1 MKLRSRIT
9 IGTLGFLLI
18 SLTLCCTLMI
28 YVSKKNMLNSTTSYT
43 KTELEKL
50 VANFYTNKSDIESTV
65 EELTAETKLKY
76 YFFKQTQYSDS
87 DTEYVLQ
94 CGDEIIYNDSGLD
107 APTILGLNE
116 DKSNI
121 EMQGE
126 TKSDIVHTE
135 GADYYICGVDI
146 NINDRIYQVCIVR
159 DITELY
165 RQIYRMIALCVGIG
179 IVISL
184 VAAVS
189 MIFFLK
195 KLLRPL
201 ELLKDEADAI
211 SQGQYQRQI
220 DVKGKD
226 ELASLSH
233 SFNTM
238 AKAVESH
245 IAEVEETSEA
255 RNRLIHALSHE
266 MRTPVTAICGYAYSL
281 RNMKLTD
288 AQKQEALEFMD
299 IEAKRLGSLSGK
311 LTALVGLTADKI
323 ELKDIELEELKK
335 HLEMIWQGR
344 DDIFLTVENGSIRG
358 DKDMLVMLITNLCD
372 NAKKAGATRIE
383 VNITGSGIS
392 VKDNGRGISKEDMKH
407 IFEIFYQGDASRNQE
422 GFGLGLALCQR
433 IAELHHSKLSVES
446 SLQEGSIFSLQ
457 FSYNSL
463 MT

>member
-1 MKLRSRIT
+1 MRLRSRIT

-116 DKSNI
+116 DKSNVEI
-121 EMQGE
+121 QGE

-135 GADYYICGVDI
+135 GADYYICGV
-146 NINDRIYQVCIVR
+146 Q
-159 DITELY
+159 
-165 RQIYRMIALCVGIG
+165 
-179 IVISL
+179 
-184 VAAVS
+184 
-189 MIFFLK
+189 
-195 KLLRPL
+195 
-201 ELLKDEADAI
+201 LKDEADAI

-266 MRTPVTAICGYAYSL
+266 MRTPVTQY
-281 RNMKLTD
+281 
-288 AQKQEALEFMD
+288 EAD
-299 IEAKRLGSLSGK
+299 
-311 LTALVGLTADKI
+311 
-323 ELKDIELEELKK
+323 
-335 HLEMIWQGR
+335 
-344 DDIFLTVENGSIRG
+344 
-358 DKDMLVMLITNLCD
+358 
-372 NAKKAGATRIE
+372 
-383 VNITGSGIS
+383 
-392 VKDNGRGISKEDMKH
+392 
-407 IFEIFYQGDASRNQE
+407 
-422 GFGLGLALCQR
+422 
-433 IAELHHSKLSVES
+433 
-446 SLQEGSIFSLQ
+446 
-457 FSYNSL
+457 
-463 MT
+463 

>member
-1 MKLRSRIT
+1 MW
-9 IGTLGFLLI
+9 LI
-18 SLTLCCTLMI
+18 
-28 YVSKKNMLNSTTSYT
+28 
-43 KTELEKL
+43 
-50 VANFYTNKSDIESTV
+50 FIESTV

-184 VAAVS
+184 AAAVS
-189 MIFFLK
+189 MIVFLK

-201 ELLKDEADAI
+201 EQLKDEADAI

-266 MRTPVTAICGYAYSL
+266 MRTP
-281 RNMKLTD
+281 
-288 AQKQEALEFMD
+288 
-299 IEAKRLGSLSGK
+299 
-311 LTALVGLTADKI
+311 
-323 ELKDIELEELKK
+323 
-335 HLEMIWQGR
+335 
-344 DDIFLTVENGSIRG
+344 
-358 DKDMLVMLITNLCD
+358 
-372 NAKKAGATRIE
+372 
-383 VNITGSGIS
+383 
-392 VKDNGRGISKEDMKH
+392 
-407 IFEIFYQGDASRNQE
+407 
-422 GFGLGLALCQR
+422 
-433 IAELHHSKLSVES
+433 
-446 SLQEGSIFSLQ
+446 
-457 FSYNSL
+457 
-463 MT
+463 

>member
-1 MKLRSRIT
+1 MKLRSKIT
-9 IGTLGFLLI
+9 FGTLGFLLI

-28 YVSKKNMLNSTTSYT
+28 SVSKKNMLNSTTSYT
-43 KTELEKL
+43 QTELEKL

-65 EELTAETKLKY
+65 EKLTAETKLRY
-76 YFFKQTQYSDS
+76 YFFKQTQYADS

-94 CGDEIIYNDSGLD
+94 SGDEIVYNDSGLN
-107 APTILGLNE
+107 APKILGLNE
-116 DKSNI
+116 DNSDI

-126 TKSDIVHTE
+126 TKSDIVHTG
-135 GADYYICGVDI
+135 GADYCICGVDI
-146 NINDRIYQVCIVR
+146 NIDDRIYQVCIVR

-165 RQIYRMIALCVGIG
+165 RQIHRMIAVCVGIG
-179 IVISL
+179 FVISV

-189 MIFFLK
+189 IIIFLK
-195 KLLRPL
+195 KSLRPL
-201 ELLKDEADAI
+201 EQLKDEADAI

-220 DVKGKD
+220 EVKGKD

-281 RNMKLTD
+281 RNMKMTEE
-288 AQKQEALEFMD
+288 QKEEALEFMD
-299 IEAKRLGSLSGK
+299 IEAKRLGGLSGK
-311 LTALVGLTADKI
+311 LTDLVGLTPDKI
-323 ELKDIELEELKK
+323 ELKDIDLAELKK
-335 HLEMIWQGR
+335 HLEMIWHGR
-344 DDIFLTVENGSIRG
+344 TDIILTVGNGTIKG
-358 DKDMLVMLITNLCD
+358 DMDMLVMLITNLCD
-372 NAKKAGATRIE
+372 NAKKADATKIE
-383 VNITGSGIS
+383 VNITGSEIS
-392 VKDNGRGISKEDMKH
+392 VKDNGKGISREDMKH

-422 GFGLGLALCQR
+422 GFGLGLALCQK
-433 IAELHHSKLSVES
+433 IAALHNSELCVES
-446 SLQEGSIFSLQ
+446 RLQEGSIFSLQ
-457 FSYNSL
+457 FPYNSL

>member
-1 MKLRSRIT
+1 MRIRVILRCR
-9 IGTLGFLLI
+9 
-18 SLTLCCTLMI
+18 
-28 YVSKKNMLNSTTSYT
+28 
-43 KTELEKL
+43 
-50 VANFYTNKSDIESTV
+50 
-65 EELTAETKLKY
+65 
-76 YFFKQTQYSDS
+76 
-87 DTEYVLQ
+87 
-94 CGDEIIYNDSGLD
+94 GDEKRHRAYRRGRLLHS
-107 APTILGLNE
+107 
-116 DKSNI
+116 
-121 EMQGE
+121 
-126 TKSDIVHTE
+126 
-135 GADYYICGVDI
+135 GVDI

-184 VAAVS
+184 AAAVS
-189 MIFFLK
+189 MIAFLK

-299 IEAKRLGSLSGK
+299 IEAKDSAACR
-311 LTALVGLTADKI
+311 A
-323 ELKDIELEELKK
+323 
-335 HLEMIWQGR
+335 
-344 DDIFLTVENGSIRG
+344 N
-358 DKDMLVMLITNLCD
+358 
-372 NAKKAGATRIE
+372 
-383 VNITGSGIS
+383 
-392 VKDNGRGISKEDMKH
+392 
-407 IFEIFYQGDASRNQE
+407 
-422 GFGLGLALCQR
+422 
-433 IAELHHSKLSVES
+433 
-446 SLQEGSIFSLQ
+446 
-457 FSYNSL
+457 
-463 MT
+463 

>member
-107 APTILGLNE
+107 VPTILGLNE

-126 TKSDIVHTE
+126 TKSDIMHTE

-184 VAAVS
+184 AAAVS
-189 MIFFLK
+189 MIVFLK

-201 ELLKDEADAI
+201 EQLKDEADAI

-281 RNMKLTD
+281 RNMKLND